1 MDRIIAV
8 DTGKYMTKAA
18 LRRADGTDKLLEF
31 RTKMDEAEV
40 ALGQAG
46 ADGVHFV
53 EYDGKSYVIG
63 KSANSADLKETTK
76 AALIHRIAAYTAIA
90 LLTDN
95 GDQVQVVIGCPIS
108 EYMFKEKMI
117 AYRSFMFPVL
127 GKVEIKV
134 DGTPHFFNVKKVQ
147 VLPEGM
153 GVVFLH
159 PEKYG
164 RDIFGLVD
172 VGGLN
177 CNCVMFQDN
186 LPLIDSMFTNGLGGG
201 SLYREVG
208 KRLGSILDGNLRV
221 DVLEKD
227 ILRGYDI
234 ADREKSQKIISE
246 CRRDQVKKILAAC
259 QEAGWPVRSIP
270 MTFTGGTSLLLKQ
283 EIADIVPNVVAD
295 DITEDIRY
303 INVKGFLAAM
313 AGREKR

>member
-1 MDRIIAV
+1 MERIIAV

-31 RTKMDEAEV
+31 RTKIDEAEV
-40 ALGQAG
+40 TLGQAG

-53 EYDGKSYVIG
+53 EYGWKSYVVG

-76 AALIHRIAAYTAIA
+76 AALIHRIAVYTAIA

-108 EYMFKEKMI
+108 EYMFKEKMT
-117 AYRSFMFPVL
+117 AYRVFMFPVF
-127 GKVEIKV
+127 GKIEIKV
-134 DGTPHFFNVKKVQ
+134 DGIAHFFMVKKVQ

-164 RDIFGLVD
+164 QDIFGLVD
-172 VGGLN
+172 IGGLN

-186 LPLIDSMFTNGLGGG
+186 LPLIDSMFTNDLGGG

-208 KRLGSILDGNLRV
+208 KRLGSIMDGTLRV
-221 DVLEKD
+221 DVLERD

-234 ADREKSQKIISE
+234 ADREKSREIIAE
-246 CRRDQVKKILAAC
+246 CKRDQVKKILAAC

-270 MTFTGGTSLLLKQ
+270 MVFTGGSSLLLKR
-283 EIADIVPNVVAD
+283 EITDIVPNVVAD

-303 INVKGFLAAM
+303 VNVKGFLTAV
-313 AGREKR
+313 AGAERK

>member
-1 MDRIIAV
+1 MDRVIAV

-18 LRRADGTDKLLEF
+18 MRRADGTDKVLDF
-31 RTKMDEAEV
+31 RTKMDSAEV
-40 ALGQAG
+40 MMGQMG

-53 EYDGKSYVIG
+53 EYDGKSYIIG
-63 KSANSADLKETTK
+63 KSANSNDLKETTK

-117 AYRSFMFPVL
+117 AYRDFMFPGV
-127 GKVEIKV
+127 GRIDIRV
-134 DGTPHFFNVKKVQ
+134 DGVNKQFTVKKVQ

-153 GVVFLH
+153 GIVFLH

-164 RDIFGLVD
+164 HDIFGMID
-172 VGGLN
+172 IGGLN

-186 LPLIDSMFTNGLGGG
+186 LPMVDSMFTNDLGGG
-201 SLYREVG
+201 SLYREVR
-208 KRLGSILDGNLRV
+208 KRLGSIVDGNLQY

-234 ADREKSQKIISE
+234 ADKEKSREIISDCKRE
-246 CRRDQVKKILAAC
+246 QVKKILASC

-270 MTFTGGTSLLLKQ
+270 MVFTGGTSLLLKK
-283 EIADIVPNVVAD
+283 EIEDIVPNVMTD

-303 INVKGFLAAM
+303 VNVKGFLAAV
-313 AGREKR
+313 AGTEKR